1 MKYSSKSLTH
11 VGKVRKANEDNLG
24 QAPTP
29 NGQLF
34 VVCDGMG
41 GHVGGAQASS
51 IAVNSIIEFFQRD
64 MYDNVIQAIDHALSF
79 ANEQIYA
86 SALSNPELKGMG
98 TTAVILLIRGEEC
111 FIGHVGDSRIYLRSN
126 RKLNRIT
133 KDHSFVQS
141 LVDSGIIHDDEAEN
155 HPKKNQILQ
164 ALGISPIVK
173 ATICQSP
180 ILTKA
185 GDMFLLC
192 SDGLNGMVNDRD
204 IERIMQEDNLEV
216 TCGNLITAALNGGG
230 TDNITASLV
239 LIQESAFAS
248 SNFVHFNP
256 KPKVNDLASTQVFAG
271 AATKSVKRKTK
282 LLYLIGGTVFLL
294 AGFITVMLLMDK
306 EEDVIYNPEKRYTKT
321 EIEGYLCN
329 NISDIIEGVTKVD
342 FKEGEISNSE
352 CGEKEKYVFIVKD
365 STIIQIDKTKSI
377 EIKESGD
384 ENPPPKT
391 PPAPKEIKK
400 MTEKEIKALKVGDP
414 VKEANGEFTC
424 HGFKIVIKDH
434 KVTSKEKAIS
444 EIKDDGII
452 TTHPVIQ
459 DETLGIIVAKYIG
472 DSPGLTTDAL
482 QDYNVE
488 DRSSALTKKEKAS
501 LSKGIIKPGM
511 KLKIPKMQ

>member
-111 FIGHVGDSRIYLRSN
+111 FIGHVGDSRIYLRSS

-164 ALGISPIVK
+164 ALGISPMVK

-180 ILTKA
+180 IITKA

-204 IERIMQEDNLEV
+204 IEHIMQEDNLEV

-239 LIQESAFAS
+239 LIQESAFTS

-256 KPKVNDLASTQVFAG
+256 KPKENDLASTQVFAG
-271 AATKSVKRKTK
+271 DATTSVQRKTK

-306 EEDVIYNPEKRYTKT
+306 KEDPIYSPEKRYTKT

-329 NISDIIEGVTKVD
+329 NISDIIEGAKVD

-377 EIKESGD
+377 VIKEPGG
-384 ENPPPKT
+384 ENPPPKD
-391 PPAPKEIKK
+391 PPAPKGIMK
-400 MTEKEIKALKVGDP
+400 MTKKEITDLKVGDK
-414 VKEANGEFTC
+414 VKDAKGEFTT
-424 HGFKIVIKDH
+424 HEFKIVIKDH
-434 KVTSKEKAIS
+434 KVTSKEKAIP
-444 EIKDDGII
+444 EIKDDGMIK
-452 TTHPVIQ
+452 THTVKK
-459 DETLGIIVAKYIG
+459 DETLGKIVAMYIG
-472 DSPGLTTDAL
+472 VSPGLTTDAL

-488 DRSSALTKKEKAS
+488 DKSSALNEKQKES
-501 LSKGIIKPGM
+501 LSQGIIDIGM
-511 KLKIPKMQ
+511 KLKIPRMK

>member
-111 FIGHVGDSRIYLRSN
+111 FIGHVGDSRIYLRSS

-141 LVDSGIIHDDEAEN
+141 LVDSGIIHDDDAEN

-164 ALGISPIVK
+164 ALGISPMVK

-180 ILTKA
+180 IITKA

-204 IERIMQEDNLEV
+204 IEHIMQEDNLEV

-239 LIQESAFAS
+239 LIQESAFTS

-256 KPKVNDLASTQVFAG
+256 KPKVNDLASTEVYDG
-271 AATKSVKRKTK
+271 PATKSIQRKTK

-294 AGFITVMLLMDK
+294 AGFITVMLLMDIK
-306 EEDVIYNPEKRYTKT
+306 EAPIYNPEKRYTKT
-321 EIEGYLCN
+321 EIEGYPCN
-329 NISDIIEGVTKVD
+329 NISDIIESTKVD

-352 CGEKEKYVFIVKD
+352 CGDGSKWVFIVKD
-365 STIIQIDKTKSI
+365 STIIQINKPEII

-384 ENPPPKT
+384 ENPTPNPPS
-391 PPAPKEIKK
+391 APKGIMK
-400 MTEKEIKALKVGDP
+400 MTEKEIKALQVGDK
-414 VKEANGEFTC
+414 VKEANGEFTP

-452 TTHPVIQ
+452 KTHTVKQ
-459 DETLGIIVAKYIG
+459 NETLGKIVAKYI
-472 DSPGLTTDAL
+472 DVSPGLTIDAL

-488 DRSSALTKKEKAS
+488 DKSSALTKREKES
-501 LSKGIIKPGM
+501 LSGGSIVFGM

>member
-86 SALSNPELKGMG
+86 SALSNPALKGMG

-111 FIGHVGDSRIYLRSN
+111 FIGHVGDSRIYLRSS

-141 LVDSGIIHDDEAEN
+141 LVDSGIIHDDDAEN

-164 ALGISPIVK
+164 ALGISPMVK

-180 ILTKA
+180 IITKA

-204 IERIMQEDNLEV
+204 IEHIMQEDNLEV

-239 LIQESAFAS
+239 LIQESAFTS

-256 KPKVNDLASTQVFAG
+256 KPKVNDLASTEVYDG
-271 AATKSVKRKTK
+271 PATKSIQRKTK

-294 AGFITVMLLMDK
+294 AGFITVMLLMDIK
-306 EEDVIYNPEKRYTKT
+306 EAPIYNPEKRYTKT
-321 EIEGYLCN
+321 EIEGYPCN
-329 NISDIIEGVTKVD
+329 NISDIIEGTKVD

-352 CGEKEKYVFIVKD
+352 CGDGSKWVFIVKD
-365 STIIQIDKTKSI
+365 SSVIQIDKPKII

-384 ENPPPKT
+384 ENPTPKD

-400 MTEKEIKALKVGDP
+400 MTEKEIKVLQVGDK
-414 VKEANGEFTC
+414 VKDPNGEYTC

-488 DRSSALTKKEKAS
+488 DKSSALTKKEKES

>member
-164 ALGISPIVK
+164 ALGISPMVK

-306 EEDVIYNPEKRYTKT
+306 KEDVIYNPEKRYTKT
-321 EIEGYLCN
+321 EIEGYPCN
-329 NISDIIEGVTKVD
+329 NISDIIESTKVD

-352 CGEKEKYVFIVKD
+352 CGDGSKWVFIVKD
-365 STIIQIDKTKSI
+365 STIIQINKPEII
-377 EIKESGD
+377 EIEEPGEK
-384 ENPPPKT
+384 NTTPKT
-391 PPAPKEIKK
+391 PSAPKGIMK
-400 MTEKEIKALKVGDP
+400 MTEKEIKALQVGDK
-414 VKEANGEFTC
+414 VKEANGEFTP

-452 TTHPVIQ
+452 KTHTVKQ
-459 DETLGIIVAKYIG
+459 NETLGKIVAKYI
-472 DSPGLTTDAL
+472 DVSPGLTVEAL
-482 QDYNVE
+482 KDFNVE
-488 DRSSALTKKEKAS
+488 DKHSALSDKQKAD
-501 LSKGIIKPGM
+501 LSKDKIAAGM
-511 KLKIPKMQ
+511 KLKIPKMAK